1 MGEVYRA
8 TDTALGRSVAIK
20 VLPESFAFNPER
32 LARFEREARTL
43 ASLNHPN
50 IAQVYGFE
58 NANGIRALIM
68 ELVEGPTLADRIA
81 EGPVPVDE
89 AIAIAKQIAQALE
102 VAHEAGIIHRDLKP
116 ANVKVR
122 PDGTVKVLDF
132 GLAKAI
138 EPASMSST
146 DALSPT
152 ITSPALATG
161 AGVLL
166 GTAGYMSPEQAR
178 GKAVDKR
185 ADIWAFGAVLYEMLT
200 GDRLFEG
207 ETNLDVLAQVV
218 HKEPDLQRVPAHLR
232 RLLRRCLEKDLKKRL
247 RDISGVELLLEEPVT
262 VAPARSRLALATS
275 IAAGGLAI
283 ALAVVTWALWPEPP
297 VDRQLSRF
305 SIEAPPD
312 SEFSFIFPGAAIAP
326 DGRLLAFT
334 AQRAGQ
340 PMLWLRPIDSLDA
353 RPLPGTEGVNFPFWS
368 SDGKSVAFYS
378 PPDRRLKRTDA
389 LGGAPQTLC
398 ETEGSG
404 VPDFEGGTWS
414 RQGVILFSHRASSTR
429 SPPVADPAAP

>member
-1 MGEVYRA
+1 M
-8 TDTALGRSVAIK
+8 TGR
-20 VLPESFAFNPER
+20 
-32 LARFEREARTL
+32 
-43 ASLNHPN
+43 
-50 IAQVYGFE
+50 G
-58 NANGIRALIM
+58 
-68 ELVEGPTLADRIA
+68 
-81 EGPVPVDE
+81 
-89 AIAIAKQIAQALE
+89 
-102 VAHEAGIIHRDLKP
+102 
-116 ANVKVR
+116 
-122 PDGTVKVLDF
+122 
-132 GLAKAI
+132 
-138 EPASMSST
+138 
-146 DALSPT
+146 
-152 ITSPALATG
+152 
-161 AGVLL
+161 LL

-247 RDISGVELLLEEPVT
+247 RDMSGVELLLEEPVT

-297 VDRQLSRF
+297 VDRPLSRF

-326 DGRLLAFT
+326 DGHLLAFT
-334 AQRAGQ
+334 ASRAGQ

-389 LGGAPQTLC
+389 LGGAAQTLC
-398 ETEGSG
+398 ETQGSG

-414 RQGVILFSHRASSTR
+414 RQGVILFSTQGLIHQVAAGGGSCSTVTKPDPGTGERHTWPHFLPDARTFLYVVRSRDPNVEGVYVSSLDRPEQRTKLFSTDTKALYAPPHEGRPGFLLWLRDLYACGPALRPWRQEARRRPDSSCRADQSRRRRRRRAGRRESLQTAR
-429 SPPVADPAAP
+429 PSGSPKTGC